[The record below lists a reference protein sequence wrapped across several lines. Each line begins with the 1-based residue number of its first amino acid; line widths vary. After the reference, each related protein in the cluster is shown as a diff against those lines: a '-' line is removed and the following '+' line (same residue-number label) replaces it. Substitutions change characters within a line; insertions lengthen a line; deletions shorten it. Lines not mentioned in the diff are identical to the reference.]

1 MAYTIYP
8 IINKNYFVT
17 DLVRKEKCITGSKL
31 IIGTNSFKVSA
42 QSNPNM
48 SVVVATGNAFH
59 NGYLF
64 YNDANVNVAI
74 GSNTSNYPRK
84 DAIVI
89 SFNGANSTIVAIKGT
104 PSSNPTCPSIGSNYI
119 KLAEVYVGAGVTS
132 IQASNVTDTR
142 NTAQHTI
149 TSLAGELF
157 AAEDRIKALEDY
169 PRITRYKYGAN
180 PSYEVWS
187 TGKKK
192 IWGQGI
198 INQASGN
205 YDYTIKFF
213 NDCGLYFTDANSCII
228 QVMYNS
234 NSANN
239 TRVLTA
245 RLASDGKSL
254 RIVIPALGAY
264 TGVYRW
270 CVEGI

>member
-8 IINKNYFVT
+8 IINKNYYVA
-17 DLVRKEKCITGSKL
+17 DLIRKEKCITGSKL
-31 IIGTNSFKVSA
+31 IIGSNSFKVSA

-89 SFNGANSTIVAIKGT
+89 YFNGANSTITAIKGT
-104 PSSNPTCPSIGSNYI
+104 PSSNPSCPSIGSNYI
-119 KLAEVYVGAGVTS
+119 KLAEVYIGAGVTT
-132 IQASNVTDTR
+132 IQASNITDSR
-142 NTAQHTI
+142 NTAQHMI
-149 TSLAGELF
+149 TSLAEELF
-157 AAEDRIKALEDY
+157 AAEDRIKALENY
-169 PRITRYKYGAN
+169 PRITKYKYAAN

-198 INQASGN
+198 INQAGGN
-205 YDYTIKFF
+205 FDHTTNFY
-213 NDCGLYFTDANSCII
+213 NDCGLYFTNPGSCII

-234 NSANN
+234 DSANN
-239 TRVLTA
+239 VRVVTA
-245 RLASDGKSL
+245 RLASNGKSL
-254 RIVIPALGAY
+254 RITIPSLGAY

-270 CVEGI
+270 CVEGV